1 MLKITE
7 KENMFVSAV
16 IVSAGNSTRMGG
28 INKQFLELDG
38 APVIVNT
45 IAAFENSSIIDEIII
60 VTRESDIKDV
70 TKIVEEYDFHKVSSI
85 VKGGET
91 RQLSVYEGVIN
102 TSNIADL
109 VVIHDGAR
117 PLVSDRVITET
128 IKVAA
133 EYGAAATGVKVK
145 DTVKVVDDN
154 DNIIDTPDRAYMRFI
169 QTPQVFDKKLYL
181 DAVNNVKNS
190 KDFTDDCKLIEAYG
204 ETVKFVDGDYENIK
218 ITTPEDIEL
227 AESYLKRR
235 RKWLCLELVTDT
247 MFIVWLKVE
256 N

>member
-1 MLKITE
+1 MV
-7 KENMFVSAV
+7 VSAV

-38 APVIVNT
+38 VPVIVNT
-45 IAAFENSSIIDEIII
+45 ITMFQRCNMIDEIII
-60 VTRESDIKDV
+60 VTRES
-70 TKIVEEYDFHKVSSI
+70 KIDAVAKLVEKYDFYKVNNI
-85 VKGGET
+85 VAGGET
-91 RQLSVYEGVIN
+91 RQLSVYEGVTS

-117 PLVSDRVITET
+117 PLVTVKVIEET
-128 IKVAA
+128 IKAAA

-181 DAVNNVKNS
+181 DAVASVENS
-190 KDFTDDCKLIEAYG
+190 KDFTDDCKLLEAYG
-204 ETVKFVDGDYENIK
+204 KTVKFVDGDYENIK

-227 AESYLKRR
+227 AENYLKRR
-235 RKWLCLELVTDT
+235 RD
-247 MFIVWLKVE
+247 
-256 N
+256 NNA

>member
-1 MLKITE
+1 MSKITE
-7 KENMFVSAV
+7 NVNKVVSAV

-38 APVIVNT
+38 APVIANT
-45 IAAFENSSIIDEIII
+45 ITMFQRCRMIDEIII
-60 VTRESDIKDV
+60 VTRESDIDEIAKLV
-70 TKIVEEYDFHKVSSI
+70 KEYDFTKVSDI
-85 VKGGET
+85 VPGGET
-91 RQLSVYEGVIN
+91 RQLSVYEGVTA

-117 PLVSDRVITET
+117 PLVTLNVIEET
-128 IKVAA
+128 IKTAA

-181 DAVNNVKNS
+181 DAVNIVENS
-190 KDFTDDCKLIEAYG
+190 KDFTDDCMLVEAFG
-204 ETVKFVDGDYENIK
+204 KTVKYVDGDYENIK

-227 AESYLKRR
+227 AKNYLNRR
-235 RKWLCLELVTDT
+235 RK
-247 MFIVWLKVE
+247 
-256 N
+256 

>member
-7 KENMFVSAV
+7 KENKVVSAV

-38 APVIVNT
+38 APVIMNT
-45 IAAFENSSIIDEIII
+45 ITMFQRCNMIDEIII
-60 VTRESDIKDV
+60 VTRECDI
-70 TKIVEEYDFHKVSSI
+70 EEIRNLVNKYEFTKVSAI
-85 VKGGET
+85 VCGGET
-91 RQLSVYEGVIN
+91 RQLSVYEGVTS

-117 PLVSDRVITET
+117 PLVTVKVIEET
-128 IKVAA
+128 IKAAA
-133 EYGAAATGVKVK
+133 EFGAAATGVKVK

-169 QTPQVFDKKLYL
+169 QTPQVFRKELYL
-181 DAVNNVKNS
+181 NAVKNVENS
-190 KDFTDDCKLIEAYG
+190 RDFTDDCKLLEAYG
-204 ETVKFVDGDYENIK
+204 KTVKFVDGDYENIK

-227 AESYLKRR
+227 AENYLKRR
-235 RKWLCLELVTDT
+235 RRQ
-247 MFIVWLKVE
+247 
-256 N
+256 

>member
-7 KENMFVSAV
+7 KENKLISAV

-38 APVIVNT
+38 VPVIVNT
-45 IAAFENSSIIDEIII
+45 ITMFQRCNMIDEIII
-60 VTRESDIKDV
+60 VTRESEIDAVAKL
-70 TKIVEEYDFHKVSSI
+70 VEKYDFYKVNNI
-85 VKGGET
+85 VAGGET
-91 RQLSVYEGVIN
+91 RQLSVYEGVTS
-102 TSNIADL
+102 TSNITDL

-117 PLVSDRVITET
+117 PLVTVKVIEET
-128 IKVAA
+128 IKAAA
-133 EYGAAATGVKVK
+133 EFGAAATGVKVK

-154 DNIIDTPDRAYMRFI
+154 DNIIDTPDRTYMRFI

-181 DAVNNVKNS
+181 DAVNTVENS

-204 ETVKFVDGDYENIK
+204 KTVKFVDGDYKNIK
-218 ITTPEDIEL
+218 ITTPEDVEL

-235 RKWLCLELVTDT
+235 RGE
-247 MFIVWLKVE
+247 
-256 N
+256 

>member
-7 KENMFVSAV
+7 KENMVVSAV

-28 INKQFLELDG
+28 VNKQFLELDG

-45 IAAFENSSIIDEIII
+45 ITMFQRSHLIDEIII
-60 VTRESDIKDV
+60 VTRECDIEEVSKLVEKYELTKV
-70 TKIVEEYDFHKVSSI
+70 TNIVA
-85 VKGGET
+85 GGET
-91 RQLSVYEGVIN
+91 RQLSVYNGVTS

-117 PLVSDRVITET
+117 PLVTNRAITET
-128 IKVAA
+128 IKSAA
-133 EYGAAATGVKVK
+133 EFGAAATGVKVK

-154 DNIIDTPDRAYMRFI
+154 DNIIDTPDRTYMRFI
-169 QTPQVFDKKLYL
+169 QTPQVFNKKLYL
-181 DAVNNVKNS
+181 DAVNSVEDSKN
-190 KDFTDDCKLIEAYG
+190 FTDDCKLLEAYG
-204 ETVKFVDGDYENIK
+204 KTVKFVDGDYENIK

-235 RKWLCLELVTDT
+235 RGE
-247 MFIVWLKVE
+247 
-256 N
+256 

>member
-7 KENMFVSAV
+7 KENKIVSAV

-38 APVIVNT
+38 SPVIVNT
-45 IAAFENSSIIDEIII
+45 ITMFQRCNMIDEIII
-60 VTRESDIKDV
+60 VTRECDIGEIAKL
-70 TKIVEEYDFHKVSSI
+70 VEKYDFNKVSNI
-85 VKGGET
+85 VLGGET
-91 RQLSVYEGVIN
+91 RQLSVYEGVTS

-117 PLVSDRVITET
+117 PLVTVKVIEET
-128 IKVAA
+128 IKAAA
-133 EYGAAATGVKVK
+133 EFGAAATGVKVK
-145 DTVKVVDDN
+145 DTVKIVDDN
-154 DNIIDTPDRAYMRFI
+154 DNIIETPDRAYMRFI

-181 DAVNNVKNS
+181 NAVKTVENS

-204 ETVKFVDGDYENIK
+204 KTVKFVDGDYENIK
-218 ITTPEDIEL
+218 ITTPEDVEL

-235 RKWLCLELVTDT
+235 RGL
-247 MFIVWLKVE
+247 
-256 N
+256 

>member
-7 KENMFVSAV
+7 KENKLISAV

-45 IAAFENSSIIDEIII
+45 ITIFQRCHMIDEIII
-60 VTRESDIKDV
+60 VTRESDIDEIAKL
-70 TKIVEEYDFHKVSSI
+70 VEKNDFYKVSNI
-85 VKGGET
+85 VPGGET
-91 RQLSVYEGVIN
+91 RQLSVYEGVTS

-117 PLVSDRVITET
+117 PLVTVKVIEET
-128 IKVAA
+128 IRAAA

-145 DTVKVVDDN
+145 DTVKVVDDK
-154 DNIIDTPDRAYMRFI
+154 DNIIDTPNRAYMRFI
-169 QTPQVFDKKLYL
+169 QTPQVFDKNLYL
-181 DAVNNVKNS
+181 DAVKNVKNS

-204 ETVKFVDGDYENIK
+204 KTVKFVDGDYENIK
-218 ITTPEDIEL
+218 ITTPEDIDL
-227 AESYLKRR
+227 AESYIKRR
-235 RKWLCLELVTDT
+235 RV
-247 MFIVWLKVE
+247 
-256 N
+256 

>member
-7 KENMFVSAV
+7 KENKIVSAV

-38 APVIVNT
+38 SPVIVNT
-45 IAAFENSSIIDEIII
+45 ITMFQRCNMIDEIII
-60 VTRESDIKDV
+60 VTRECDIGEIAKL
-70 TKIVEEYDFHKVSSI
+70 VEKYEFNKVSNI
-85 VKGGET
+85 VPGGET
-91 RQLSVYEGVIN
+91 RQLSVYEGVTS

-117 PLVSDRVITET
+117 PLVTVKVIEET
-128 IKVAA
+128 IKTAA
-133 EYGAAATGVKVK
+133 KFGAAATGVKVK

-181 DAVNNVKNS
+181 DAVKTVENS
-190 KDFTDDCKLIEAYG
+190 KDFTDDCKLLEAYG
-204 ETVKFVDGDYENIK
+204 KTVKFVDGDYENIK
-218 ITTPEDIEL
+218 ITTPEDVEL

-235 RKWLCLELVTDT
+235 RG
-247 MFIVWLKVE
+247 F
-256 N
+256 

>member
-7 KENMFVSAV
+7 KENKLISAV

-45 IAAFENSSIIDEIII
+45 ITIFQRCHMIDEIII
-60 VTRESDIKDV
+60 VTRESDIDEIAKL
-70 TKIVEEYDFHKVSSI
+70 VEKNDFYKVSNI
-85 VKGGET
+85 VPGGET
-91 RQLSVYEGVIN
+91 RQLSVYEGVTS

-117 PLVSDRVITET
+117 PLVTVKVIEET
-128 IKVAA
+128 IRAAA

-145 DTVKVVDDN
+145 DTVKVVDDK

-169 QTPQVFDKKLYL
+169 QTPQVFEKKLYL
-181 DAVNNVKNS
+181 DAVNTVKNS
-190 KDFTDDCKLIEAYG
+190 QDFTDDCMLIEAYG
-204 ETVKFVDGDYENIK
+204 KTVKFVDGDYDNIK
-218 ITTPEDIEL
+218 ITTPEDVEL
-227 AESYLKRR
+227 AENYLKCRR
-235 RKWLCLELVTDT
+235 GE
-247 MFIVWLKVE
+247 
-256 N
+256 